1 MNGAPQSS
9 IFVIVV
15 QLNKL
20 DIWMIIAWLSFSVA
34 SRTYQISFRL
44 FSQLQTW
51 HMIPFYR
58 AWSIITANQCAALQ
72 ILPTIVPRPFLIF
85 ITRWYWQR
93 RNGLSPTPCLCVALP
108 YNFRQ
113 NALAEELSGSTDRGG
128 GRGAGGRKLFLMD
141 YFSYSSVRTQNAF
154 QEILKQIGEGGGWVK
169 AMTFT
174 MQTFHSPH
182 FSRRN

>member
-20 DIWMIIAWLSFSVA
+20 DIWMMIAWLSFSLT

-44 FSQLQTW
+44 FFQLQTW
-51 HMIPFYR
+51 HMIPFYH

-72 ILPTIVPRPFLIF
+72 ILPTIVPWPFLIF
-85 ITRWYWQR
+85 ITRWYWWR
-93 RNGLSPTPCLCVALP
+93 RSGLSPTPCVYVALL

-113 NALAEELSGSTDRGG
+113 NALAEELSGSTDCIFS
-128 GRGAGGRKLFLMD
+128 KL
-141 YFSYSSVRTQNAF
+141 SVRKNLLHKRSFVDHITKSQCSTANINIWAW
-154 QEILKQIGEGGGWVK
+154 IW
-169 AMTFT
+169 
-174 MQTFHSPH
+174 
-182 FSRRN
+182 

>member
-44 FSQLQTW
+44 FFQLQTW
-51 HMIPFYR
+51 HMIPFYH

-113 NALAEELSGSTDRGG
+113 NALAEELSGSTDCIFS
-128 GRGAGGRKLFLMD
+128 KL
-141 YFSYSSVRTQNAF
+141 SVRKNFLHKRSFVDHITKSQCSTANINIWAW
-154 QEILKQIGEGGGWVK
+154 IW
-169 AMTFT
+169 
-174 MQTFHSPH
+174 
-182 FSRRN
+182 